1 MKVLKIPN
9 FVLWIGLILF
19 ICLTIFLFIFNIISI
34 NQYEDDLNTLNLSLE
49 ENNTKLLEKTEKLN
63 SSESFLN
70 SYLNGR
76 GYYLSAIQSHNNV
89 DYKYDEAIK
98 RYDKGDWSSALAW
111 FEDSVKWCT
120 ITGDKYKET
129 NDIFNITIK
138 YASNETYQNIV
149 DTYLKMINTS
159 SNAIVFLYEASEFY
173 VSVCEYYLDGNY
185 DEARD
190 NRDKADEKFTFYEN
204 EMLIFED
211 YQQDL
216 QNILIEL
223 S

>member
-9 FVLWIGLILF
+9 FVLMIGLILF
-19 ICLTIFLFIFNIISI
+19 ICLTMILFIFNTISI
-34 NQYEDDLNTLNLSLE
+34 NQYEDEINSLNSSLE
-49 ENNTKLLEKTEKLN
+49 ENITKLLEKTEKLN
-63 SSESFLN
+63 SSESFLT

-76 GYYLSAIQSHNNV
+76 GYYLSATQSQNKAN
-89 DYKYDEAIK
+89 YKYDEGIK
-98 RYDKGDWSSALAW
+98 RYDQGDWSSALAW

-120 ITGDKYKET
+120 ITGNEYKESH
-129 NDIFNITIK
+129 DIFKKTIK
-138 YASNETYQNIV
+138 YTSNETYQNIV
-149 DTYLKMINTS
+149 DIYLKLINTS
-159 SNAIVFLYEASEFY
+159 YNATVFLYEASEFY
-173 VSVCEYYLDGNY
+173 VSVCEYYLDDNY
-185 DEARD
+185 DEAHD

-204 EMLIFED
+204 EMLIFDE